1 MESFHGNYE
10 HLHDLLNSIM
20 HPLFYTGANQG
31 FYLITVEII
40 GYKKKAIYPAIS
52 NISYRSVLVQKLFDV
67 CILCAYLCY
76 CINIDILF
84 MEF

>member
-40 GYKKKAIYPAIS
+40 VTRKK
-52 NISYRSVLVQKLFDV
+52 QF
-67 CILCAYLCY
+67 ILQ
-76 CINIDILF
+76 
-84 MEF
+84 